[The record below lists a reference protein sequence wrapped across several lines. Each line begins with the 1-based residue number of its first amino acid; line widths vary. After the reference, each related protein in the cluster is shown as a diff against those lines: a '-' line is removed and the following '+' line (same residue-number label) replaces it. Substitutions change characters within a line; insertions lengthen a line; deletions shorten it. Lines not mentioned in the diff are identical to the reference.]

1 MMNILDN
8 IRIVLCDTSH
18 NGNIGSVA
26 RAMKTMGITNLF
38 LVSPK
43 VMPDDHTLALSCNAR
58 DVVNNAKI
66 VDTLDEA
73 LLGTTLAFATT
84 SRRREFNQH
93 LFTPK
98 ESISEIFSAINQQ
111 QKIAMVFGAERTG
124 LTIAQLEKCNRLLT
138 IPGNPEYFSLN
149 LANAVQIICYE
160 IYAHHN
166 SDLSHLKNIGSIVK
180 ANFEDNQGLLS
191 HLDNILNN
199 INFYKNK
206 NRERTLRNL
215 RHIINKAALERDE
228 VDLLRGIL
236 SKIEKHDN

>member
-1 MMNILDN
+1 MKNILDN
-8 IRIVLCDTSH
+8 IRIILCETSH

-26 RAMKTMGITNLF
+26 RAMKTMGVTNLF

-58 DVVNNAKI
+58 DVINNAKI

-98 ESISEIFSAINQQ
+98 ESLPDIFNAINQG
-111 QKIAMVFGAERTG
+111 QKIAIVFGAERTG
-124 LTIAQLEKCNRLLT
+124 LTISQLEKCNRLLT

-160 IYAHHN
+160 IYANHN
-166 SDLSHLKNIGSIVK
+166 GDLSHLKDNEKIK
-180 ANFEDNQGLLS
+180 ASFEDNQRLLT
-191 HLDNILNN
+191 HFDDILHK
-199 INFYKNK
+199 IDFYKNK
-206 NRERTLRNL
+206 NNERTLRNL
-215 RHIINKAALERDE
+215 QHIINKSDLERDE
-228 VDLLRGIL
+228 IDLLRGIL
-236 SKIEKHDN
+236 NQIAKYCN